1 MTSVWYDAPSH
12 AAGAALAA
20 VPAITDLDVRSTGVR
35 VWADDPVE
43 VSAHARELGLTE
55 NPEGLQTLDVEIQ
68 AADLTAV
75 GTFWDVA
82 LGGLE
87 DPLRRG
93 PAFAVRNLEEP
104 RPLRNRI
111 HVDVV
116 RPEDAVLRA
125 RQAIGQ
131 EPTGPY
137 GVMLADPEGNEVD
150 LVPGEQLPGTTD
162 WYAIFSA
169 MAFYPNAP
177 AGFVT
182 TVAELV
188 DSAGIP
194 LLIDVRR
201 GGVTL
206 DSGKDRW
213 EGSTHGTDP
222 GFVALAQQIE
232 GAAKD
237 LGLQADPA
245 RLRFVQFG
253 IDALDVPAVR
263 AFWVKFL
270 GYEEDARPN
279 VTDIYDPSWLNPV
292 LIFQQLDEPRPQRNR
307 IRFELAVPEELLPR
321 RIATAVSAGGRVL
334 SENPYLVAD
343 PEGNEV
349 LLGTRKTCPST

>member
-12 AAGAALAA
+12 AAGAALADGVA
-20 VPAITDLDVRSTGVR
+20 DLDIRSTGVR
-35 VWADDPVE
+35 VLADDLTE
-43 VSAHARELGLTE
+43 VSARARELGLTE
-55 NPEGLQTLDVEIQ
+55 NPEGLQTLDVEFQ
-68 AADLTAV
+68 AADPAAV
-75 GTFWDVA
+75 GTFWDIA

-87 DPLRRG
+87 NPLRRG
-93 PAFAVRNLEEP
+93 PAFAVRKLEDH

-150 LVPGEQLPGTTD
+150 LVPGEPLPGTTD

-182 TVAELV
+182 TVAELA

-201 GGVTL
+201 EGVTV

-213 EGSTHGTDP
+213 EGGTHGADP

-232 GAAKD
+232 GVAKD

-245 RLRFVQFG
+245 PLRFVQFG

-279 VTDIYDPSWLNPV
+279 VTDVYDPSWLNPV

-307 IRFELAVPEELLPR
+307 IRFDLAVPEEMIEQRVGAAL
-321 RIATAVSAGGRVL
+321 AVGGRVL

-343 PEGNEV
+343 PEGNEI
-349 LLGTRKTCPST
+349 LLGTRRTCPST